1 MNINSYLGNK
11 GYTILKAELTT
22 EQQERIKKD
31 LTVRPYVP
39 GSPANNVQVSF
50 PVYRESASKLYVP
63 HYYGS
68 EKFGPPKEIKITAG
82 EDIKLEFNGQLR
94 DYQSPVVEKYLNY
107 VEGDVPRGGLLELPC
122 AWGKTSASL
131 YILSRL
137 KKKTV
142 VIVHKEFLMNQWI
155 ERIGQFLPGA
165 RIGKIQGQI
174 IDIDNKDIV
183 LCMLQSL
190 SMKEYP
196 PELFDSFGLT
206 IIDEVHHISSEVFSN
221 TLFKLVTKYMLGL
234 SATMNRKDGTSKVF
248 KMFLGEVICKEKR
261 EDAPEVVVR
270 AIDYFVDDD
279 DFNKVV
285 LDYRGNVQ
293 YSTMI
298 SKLCEYNR
306 RSEFILRVLEDLFTE
321 NPNQQVMILAHNKN
335 LLKYFFDS
343 IKHRGIAGGS
353 CGYYIG
359 GMKESALKETES
371 KKIVIATY
379 AMAAEAL
386 DIKTLTTLI
395 MATPKTDI
403 EQSVGRILR
412 EKHSQPIVVDI
423 IDSHEPFQK
432 QWKKRKG
439 FYMKENYKILHIK
452 NGDYLGSTIEK
463 RPWKTVFHPKDEKTC
478 PKKKGKEDSDLGH
491 PIGKDDANDLKGVCF
506 LKIKSSSTF

>member
-1 MNINSYLGNK
+1 
-11 GYTILKAELTT
+11 
-22 EQQERIKKD
+22 
-31 LTVRPYVP
+31 
-39 GSPANNVQVSF
+39 
-50 PVYRESASKLYVP
+50 
-63 HYYGS
+63 
-68 EKFGPPKEIKITAG
+68 
-82 EDIKLEFNGQLR
+82 
-94 DYQSPVVEKYLNY
+94 
-107 VEGDVPRGGLLELPC
+107 
-122 AWGKTSASL
+122 
-131 YILSRL
+131 
-137 KKKTV
+137 
-142 VIVHKEFLMNQWI
+142 MNQWI

-335 LLKYFFDS
+335 LLKYFFES
-343 IKHRGIAGGS
+343 IKFRGIAGAS

-432 QWKKRKG
+432 QWKKRKS

-452 NGDYLGSTIEK
+452 NADYLGSTIEK
-463 RPWKTVFHPKDEKTC
+463 RSWKTVFHPKDDKTC
-478 PKKKGKEDSDLGH
+478 PKKKGKEDSELGH

-506 LKIKSSSTF
+506 LKIKSTF